1 MYTFNDRNKDEITL
15 RPEYTT
21 PMIRAAISN
30 GLLNYLPAKFF
41 GTGQMF
47 RRERPQKGRY
57 RQFNQIN
64 FENFGS
70 DDFFAD
76 IEIISLANILLNKLI
91 PDSNFTLH
99 INSLGTRENLKDYKK
114 ILSNFFNDNKNFLSQ
129 ESLEKINTN
138 PLRILDSKNIEEI
151 EIIKKS
157 PKLTELIS
165 KSDLKIYEEIKKCLT
180 DLDIPIFED

>member
-1 MYTFNDRNKDEITL
+1 M

-30 GLLNYLPAKFF
+30 GLLNNLPAKFF

-64 FENFGS
+64 FENFGT

-76 IEIISLANILLNKLI
+76 IDNEDILC
-91 PDSNFTLH
+91 
-99 INSLGTRENLKDYKK
+99 
-114 ILSNFFNDNKNFLSQ
+114 FFNFRS
-129 ESLEKINTN
+129 
-138 PLRILDSKNIEEI
+138 PYAYVG
-151 EIIKKS
+151 IKKAL
-157 PKLTELIS
+157 KL
-165 KSDLKIYEEIKKCLT
+165 DLKLKFIPFCYVPKEILEAVTLNNPYKRDYLMEDCKRLFDELDTPLVKIYQCGQY
-180 DLDIPIFED
+180 